1 MIIWVANNRIEYSNQ
16 QGSALDMTVAKTIVK
31 KYQRPPDKDAALIL
45 DDGSIFWGS
54 GAGEK
59 KTITGELCFNTSLT
73 G

>member
-1 MIIWVANNRIEYSNQ
+1 
-16 QGSALDMTVAKTIVK
+16 MTVAKAIVK